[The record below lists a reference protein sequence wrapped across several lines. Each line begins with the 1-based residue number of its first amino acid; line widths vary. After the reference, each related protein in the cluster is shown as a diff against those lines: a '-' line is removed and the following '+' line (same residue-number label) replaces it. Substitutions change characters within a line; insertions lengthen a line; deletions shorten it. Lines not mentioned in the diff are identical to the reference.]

1 MKNCLTY
8 YPYRWRHYVKK
19 PWEFFEDTWLNMKAA
34 WQRATRGWADRD
46 VWNLCHHLLDIMP
59 EMVDHLSNHA
69 HGYPG
74 EYNGFPTY
82 ESWIKFLREEIAAPL
97 RCANEEQK
105 FQINEYEEELLS
117 YPMNFVKEKNG
128 FTSIQFTEPDEL
140 RKKWCEREREINEWR
155 QKELERAL
163 GNMAKNWFSLWD

>member
-1 MKNCLTY
+1 MKNCFTY
-8 YPYRWRHYVKK
+8 YPYRWRYYIKK
-19 PWEFFEDTWLNMKAA
+19 PWKFIEDTWLNLKAA

-46 VWNLCHHLLDIMP
+46 VWSLCHHLLDIMP

-69 HGYPG
+69 YGYPG
-74 EYNGFPTY
+74 EYHGFPTY

-97 RCANEEQK
+97 RCANEDQK

-140 RKKWCEREREINEWR
+140 RKKWCEREKEINEWR
-155 QKELERAL
+155 QKELERAFSA
-163 GNMAKNWFSLWD
+163 MAKNWFSLWD